1 VFFLEQDT
9 EWMKQSLA
17 LARQGQYSAKPNPSV
32 GCVIVKNGELIGEG
46 WHKQAGQAHAEVNAL
61 ADAGSKAV
69 GATAY
74 VTLEPCSHTG
84 RTGPCAVALVEAKVS
99 RVVIA
104 MKDPNPLVAGK
115 GIEILKVAG
124 IELAVGLLEAEAI
137 ELNKNFCQRMKT
149 TRPRVFSKVAM
160 SLDGRTAMAS
170 GESKW
175 ITGAEARRDVH
186 RLRAESCAVLTG
198 IATVLADDPELTAR
212 DDVDGLVVQPVR
224 IVLDSALKTPI
235 TANIIGEQG
244 SCRILTC
251 SEDVAK
257 KQALEAK
264 GCVVI
269 KLPSDKGLVDLQ
281 AAFDWLAEQNLN
293 SVMVE
298 AGNTLN
304 GALLEAG
311 LLDELVMY
319 VAPCIMGNQAKGT
332 FSLPTLDKMADRK
345 MLSLNNSK
353 QLGDD
358 LRLSY
363 TIIKP

>member
-1 VFFLEQDT
+1 MSVSEQDT
-9 EWMKQSLA
+9 EWMKQALA

-46 WHKQAGQAHAEVNAL
+46 WHKQAGQPHAEVNAL
-61 ADAGSKAV
+61 SDAGSKAI

-84 RTGPCAVALVEAKVS
+84 RTGPCTSALIEAKVS

-104 MKDPNPLVAGK
+104 MQDPNPLVAGA
-115 GIEILKVAG
+115 GIEILKAAG
-124 IELAVGLLEAEAI
+124 IELAVGLLEAEAM
-137 ELNKNFCQRMKT
+137 ELNKSFCQRMQTAK
-149 TRPRVFSKVAM
+149 PFVFSKVAM

-175 ITGAEARRDVH
+175 ITGAEARGDVH
-186 RLRAESCAVLTG
+186 RLRAGSCAVLTG
-198 IATVLADDPELTAR
+198 VATVLADDPELTAR
-212 DDVDGLVVQPVR
+212 DGVEGLVVQPLR
-224 IVLDSALKTPI
+224 IVLDSALKTPV
-235 TANIIGEQG
+235 TAKIIGEQG
-244 SCRILTC
+244 GCSILTC
-251 SEDVAK
+251 SEDEVK

-269 KLPSDKGLVDLQ
+269 KLPSYEGRVDLQ
-281 AAFDWLAEQNLN
+281 AAVDWVAEQNFN

-298 AGNTLN
+298 AGSTLN
-304 GALLEAG
+304 GALLAAG
-311 LLDELVMY
+311 LLDELEMY
-319 VAPCIMGNQAKGT
+319 IAPCIMGNQAKGA